1 MNLAINTPITLP
13 NNKELQL
20 EYVGNWIW
28 RSVASLIDTKD
39 FNAAPRWIA
48 ERLNIRFSEVIEA
61 LEGLE
66 RLGIISRTKT
76 GYKKL
81 LKYVY
86 FSDRDLDPKAVLSD
100 HVLISTQ
107 IMGRLNPLNPKNG
120 CFYRTGFVATN
131 QDVAKKYFLKM
142 EAVMKDFLMES
153 ANCSADT
160 VYAFT
165 LSGVDIIEQ
174 PILQGAKNEN
184 T

>member
-1 MNLAINTPITLP
+1 MNLAENIPITLP
-13 NNKELQL
+13 NNKDLQL

-39 FNAAPRWIA
+39 FNPSPRWIA
-48 ERLNIRFSEVIEA
+48 EKLNVRYAEVIKA

-66 RLGIISRTKT
+66 RLGIIGRTKT

-107 IMGRLNPLNPKNG
+107 IMGRLNPLNPKIG

-131 QDVAKKYFLKM
+131 QDIAKKYFLKM
-142 EAVMKDFLMES
+142 EALMKDFLMES

-165 LSGVDIIEQ
+165 LSGVDIIT
-174 PILQGAKNEN
+174 PNPDSGAKNEDH
-184 T
+184 